1 MLGGKVLIVE
11 GHKESREG
19 LASALNK
26 AGFDTVEASSQKTA
40 IPALIENEIEA
51 IVTELKLPDGD
62 GLSLL
67 NHLKKNGQN
76 RPVIIVTAFGT
87 MSSAIQAMKMGATD
101 FLPKPVAV
109 KDITRVLGLNGGTH
123 GPEGGKNGFVPL
135 TQAPLSQT
143 VIVGTSAPMKQ
154 LLSLLERV
162 APYNGNILL
171 CGESGSGKEVIA
183 REIHRLSPRADKPFV
198 PINCAS
204 ISYDL
209 LENELFGHERG
220 AFTGANERKIGVFET
235 ANQGTLFLDEIN
247 EMGLRSQAKLLRA
260 LERMEFRRLG
270 GTIKI
275 RTDIRLISASNV
287 SLEDEVKERRIRADL
302 YYRIK
307 VVTLNIPPLRD
318 RKADIPLL
326 IKAFLQEIEKFKG
339 RYIHKVLPEALA
351 RLQSYSWPGNVREL
365 KNVVESMALLTEGD
379 VINLHNLPPN
389 IRGARRSQELML
401 PVGITMEEA
410 EKEIIRHYLEYFHTK
425 KEAAKALDIGLRT
438 LFHKIKAYHLH

>member
-1 MLGGKVLIVE
+1 MLGAKVLIVE

-19 LASALNK
+19 LASALKK

-109 KDITRVLGLNGGTH
+109 KDITRVLASALNRPGRQYR
-123 GPEGGKNGFVPL
+123 KNSFEPL
-135 TQAPLSQT
+135 TVAPQSQT
-143 VIVGTSAPMKQ
+143 VIVATSAPMKQ

-183 REIHRLSPRADKPFV
+183 REIHRLSPRANKPFV
-198 PINCAS
+198 PINCAA

-302 YYRIK
+302 YYRIT

-326 IKAFLQEIEKFKG
+326 IKVFLQEIEKFKG
-339 RYIHKVLPEALA
+339 KSIRKVLPEALA

-365 KNVVESMALLTEGD
+365 KNVVESMALLNEGD
-379 VINLHNLPPN
+379 EINLHNLPPN

-410 EKEIIRHYLEYFHTK
+410 EKEIIRHYLEYFRTK

-438 LFHKIKAYHLH
+438 LFHKIKAFHLH